1 MDGDN
6 IIGMIAHEP
15 QQIRTALL
23 AGAPSSGGDL
33 GVIDRETLFY
43 VESELVED
51 YLEGSLSDEDVH
63 RFATNY
69 LVTDERRELLNEVRL
84 LKRFSSGAV
93 AFDARELEGLSVGED
108 TKPGIRGVLIV
119 AGVAAGVIFLALLIF
134 YLIVSS

>member
-1 MDGDN
+1 
-6 IIGMIAHEP
+6 
-15 QQIRTALL
+15 
-23 AGAPSSGGDL
+23 
-33 GVIDRETLFY
+33 LFY

-93 AFDARELEGLSVGED
+93 AFDARELEGPSTGED